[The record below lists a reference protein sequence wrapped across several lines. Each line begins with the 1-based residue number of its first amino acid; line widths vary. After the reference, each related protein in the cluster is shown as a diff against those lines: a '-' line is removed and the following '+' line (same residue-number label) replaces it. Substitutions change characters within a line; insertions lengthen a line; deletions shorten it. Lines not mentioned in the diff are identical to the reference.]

1 MPEDTPDDDVDDE
14 EDDEEDDEDE
24 DLKEAT
30 CECRCGECCRR
41 LLIEV
46 DLEDAEREPRIKELG
61 SPTYTDERLTRSGKR
76 ELEGYLLN
84 SRDDMA
90 CVFLDREKNLC
101 TIYETRP
108 LGCRVFDCDREG
120 REQMIELGI
129 IERDSLKSPDP
140 GSRPNGS

>member
-1 MPEDTPDDDVDDE
+1 MLATMPEDTLDDDFEEEEDE
-14 EDDEEDDEDE
+14 EDVDKEE
-24 DLKEAT
+24 LKEAT

-46 DLEDAEREPRIKELG
+46 DLDDAEREPRIKELG

-84 SRDDMA
+84 SREDMA

-108 LGCRVFDCDREG
+108 FGCRIFDCDREG
-120 REQMIELGI
+120 REQLIELGI
-129 IERDSLKSPDP
+129 IARDS
-140 GSRPNGS
+140 

>member
-1 MPEDTPDDDVDDE
+1 MPLDDDIDEVEVEEE
-14 EDDEEDDEDE
+14 EDDDDDQEE
-24 DLKEAT
+24 LKAAI

-46 DLEDAEREPRIKELG
+46 DLDDAEREPRIKDLG

-84 SRDDMA
+84 SHEDMA
-90 CVFLDREKNLC
+90 CVFLDRQTSLC

-108 LGCRVFDCDREG
+108 LACRVFDCDGEG

-129 IERDSLKSPDP
+129 IERDSSKSPDP
-140 GSRPNGS
+140 DSR

>member
-1 MPEDTPDDDVDDE
+1 MPENTPDDDFDEE
-14 EDDEEDDEDE
+14 EDDDDDGEEE
-24 DLKEAT
+24 LKEAT

-61 SPTYTDERLTRSGKR
+61 SPTYTDERLTGTGKR
-76 ELEGYLLN
+76 ELEGYILN
-84 SRDDMA
+84 GRDDMA

-120 REQMIELGI
+120 RKKMIELGI
-129 IERDSLKSPDP
+129 IDRDSVKSPNPD
-140 GSRPNGS
+140 SRHTVAE

>member
-1 MPEDTPDDDVDDE
+1 MPLDDDIDEEEE
-14 EDDEEDDEDE
+14 EDDDDDEQE
-24 DLKEAT
+24 DLKEAI

-46 DLEDAEREPRIKELG
+46 DLDDAEREPKIKHLG

-90 CVFLDREKNLC
+90 CVFLDRQTNLC

-108 LGCRVFDCDREG
+108 LACRVFDCDGEG
-120 REQMIELGI
+120 RVQMIELGI
-129 IERDSLKSPDP
+129 IERDSLKH
-140 GSRPNGS
+140 

>member
-1 MPEDTPDDDVDDE
+1 MLAAMPDNTLDDGFEEE
-14 EDDEEDDEDE
+14 EDDDDDSEEE
-24 DLKEAT
+24 LKEAT

-61 SPTYTDERLTRSGKR
+61 SPTFTDARLTRSGKR

-129 IERDSLKSPDP
+129 FEKDSSKMPDSD
-140 GSRPNGS
+140 SR

>member
-1 MPEDTPDDDVDDE
+1 MRENTLDDNSDE
-14 EDDEEDDEDE
+14 EEDE
-24 DLKEAT
+24 DDDSEEELKEAT

-46 DLEDAEREPRIKELG
+46 DLDDAEREPRIKDLG
-61 SPTYTDERLTRSGKR
+61 SPTYTDARLTRSGKR

-84 SRDDMA
+84 SREDMA

-108 LGCRVFDCDREG
+108 FGCRVFDCDREG

-129 IERDSLKSPDP
+129 FERDSAKRPDP
-140 GSRPNGS
+140 GSR

>member
-1 MPEDTPDDDVDDE
+1 MKQIQAGSVLILRQRAPRATLAVMPENTLDEDFDAEEDDDDE
-14 EDDEEDDEDE
+14 EE
-24 DLKEAT
+24 LKEAT

-46 DLEDAEREPRIKELG
+46 DLEDAEREPKIKELG

-76 ELEGYLLN
+76 ELEGFMLN
-84 SRDDMA
+84 SHEHMA

-108 LGCRVFDCDREG
+108 LGCRAFDCD
-120 REQMIELGI
+120 
-129 IERDSLKSPDP
+129 
-140 GSRPNGS
+140 

>member
-1 MPEDTPDDDVDDE
+1 MLAAMPDNTLDDDFD
-14 EDDEEDDEDE
+14 EDDDDDDHEE
-24 DLKEAT
+24 LKVAI

-46 DLEDAEREPRIKELG
+46 DLEDAEREPKIKKLG

-76 ELEGYLLN
+76 ELEGFLLN
-84 SRDDMA
+84 SRIDMA

-108 LGCRVFDCDREG
+108 LGCRVFDCDGEG

-129 IERDSLKSPDP
+129 FERDPAKGTAP
-140 GSRPNGS
+140 GCR

>member
-1 MPEDTPDDDVDDE
+1 MPENALDENSDEEEDEDDDDDE
-14 EDDEEDDEDE
+14 E
-24 DLKEAT
+24 LKEAT

-46 DLEDAEREPRIKELG
+46 DLDDAEREPKIRELG
-61 SPTYTDERLTRSGKR
+61 SPTYTDGRLTRSGKP
-76 ELEGYLLN
+76 ELEGFLLN

-90 CVFLDREKNLC
+90 CIFLDRRKNLC

-108 LGCRVFDCDREG
+108 LACRVFDCDREG

-129 IERDSLKSPDP
+129 IERHPAKSPD
-140 GSRPNGS
+140 SNAR